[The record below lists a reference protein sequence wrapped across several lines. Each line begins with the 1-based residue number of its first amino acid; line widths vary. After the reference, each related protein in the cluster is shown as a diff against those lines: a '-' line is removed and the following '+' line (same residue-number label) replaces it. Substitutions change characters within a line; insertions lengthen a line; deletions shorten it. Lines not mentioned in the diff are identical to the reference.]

1 MKSSHFLVFLRH
13 RYTSIDEYIVVNM
26 DINIIKKLHQTIH
39 VHVCTNGTKT
49 MSTYYQ
55 KKNPLSIERENTGK
69 KYRTFHLQNMF
80 F

>member
-1 MKSSHFLVFLRH
+1 
-13 RYTSIDEYIVVNM
+13 M

>member
-13 RYTSIDEYIVVNM
+13 RYISIDEYIVVNM

-55 KKNPLSIERENTGK
+55 KKKIHCQLKEKILEKNTEL
-69 KYRTFHLQNMF
+69 FI
-80 F
+80 